1 MPKETTKEN
10 EIIYRDEVYKIIG
23 AAMEVHS
30 ELGPGF
36 LESVYEEALARECT
50 IRNIPFET
58 QVKVSVEYKGE
69 PLDKDFRADF
79 LFYDKILAELKSIP
93 GLTKTDE
100 AQIINYLKATKLKLG
115 LLINFGSYP
124 KLEWKRFIFS
134 GDELRNTRQRKN

>member
-1 MPKETTKEN
+1 MPKRTTTEDR
-10 EIIYRDEVYKIIG
+10 IIYKDEVYKIIG

-36 LESVYEEALARECT
+36 LESVYEEALDRECK
-50 IRNIPFET
+50 IRKIPFET
-58 QVKVSVEYKGE
+58 QVDVSVEYKGE
-69 PLDKDFRADF
+69 PLGKKFRSDF
-79 LFYDKILAELKSIP
+79 LFYDKIIGELKSIP

-100 AQIINYLKATKLKLG
+100 AQIINYLKATKFKLG

-134 GDELRNTRQRKN
+134 GDKIRGK